1 MFSYV
6 EGLPTEK
13 NSIIGWVGRIEENKN
28 WQLFLKICA
37 RLLEW
42 NKDLKVWM
50 FGDDTL
56 SFLTDEQKRKFENQV
71 AELGLENVIERFSNV
86 PYDQMPIY
94 YSRIGNSGGFLCST
108 SKVEGFGYA
117 IVEAMSCMCPVITT
131 DSDGVKS
138 FVFHN
143 ETGKIFPQDDVDAGV
158 KEAKDL
164 FNHPVLKQK
173 IRTNAR
179 DYIQHHFSPEI
190 YAQHMMNMFK
200 ELKI

>member
-1 MFSYV
+1 M
-6 EGLPTEK
+6 
-13 NSIIGWVGRIEENKN
+13 
-28 WQLFLKICA
+28 
-37 RLLEW
+37 
-42 NKDLKVWM
+42 
-50 FGDDTL
+50 
-56 SFLTDEQKRKFENQV
+56 
-71 AELGLENVIERFSNV
+71 
-86 PYDQMPIY
+86 
-94 YSRIGNSGGFLCST
+94 CST